1 MAVKY
6 LAGKRIQGTD
16 AERPPATLSSPPSGW
31 EYLGRTTLTSAG
43 DVIDVENLSNKKYYM
58 VLRHIKGGDGNMAVY
73 NRLNGDTGSSY
84 AYRQSENGATD
95 AVTSSAV
102 TSVVYDTGG
111 DANDKFDVTYIS
123 NLASKEKLAIGHGI
137 NRNSSGSG
145 GKPKMGEFT
154 WKWANTSNAISAI
167 NTFNDTNSQSGNF
180 NTGSEVVVLGYDP
193 TDTNTSNFWEQ
204 LASVSG
210 DGTSNTLSTGTTIGK
225 KYLWIQAYL
234 ETTGQQKGMF
244 RVGNG
249 SVDAS
254 GDYAFTISNNGGSDA
269 SHDVKNSFTEDMP
282 NALHHFVNI
291 FAINNASSEGL
302 FIGHDVGVVT
312 TGAGNAPI
320 RQEFVGKWANTS
332 NQFNILDVVSGS
344 GDGNWSSNAKLRVWG
359 AD

>member
-6 LAGKRIQGTD
+6 LAGNRIQGTN
-16 AERPPATLSSPPSGW
+16 AERVATSLPSGTYTGW
-31 EYLGRTTLTSAG
+31 KEIGRTTLSSAG
-43 DVIDVENLSNKKYYM
+43 DVIDVGSLPNKRYYM
-58 VLRHIKGGDGNMAVY
+58 VIRNIIGGDGNMAVY
-73 NRLNGDTGSSY
+73 NRLNGDTGSNY
-84 AYRQSENGATD
+84 AYRQSENSATD
-95 AVTSSAV
+95 STANSQNM
-102 TSVVYDTGG
+102 VVYDTGG
-111 DANDKFDVTYIS
+111 DANDKFDITYIS
-123 NLASKEKLAIGHGI
+123 NLAGGEKLAIGHGI

-254 GDYAFTISNNGGSDA
+254 GDYAFRISNNGGTYA
-269 SHDVKNSFTEDMP
+269 GHDVKNSFTEDMP